1 MEALLLCLDGKNDS
15 VAVYFDPKNNIVQ
28 VNGESPTTKES
39 AAIKNLLTELSDT
52 VTTLIGAWDTDGR
65 ATEFVD
71 NLVKEVNNR
80 EKQTES
86 FGKH

>member
-1 MEALLLCLDGKNDS
+1 MKALLLCHDGKNDS
-15 VAVYFDPKNNIVQ
+15 VAVYFDPRNNVVE
-28 VNGESPTTKES
+28 VNGKPPTTKDS

-71 NLVKEVNNR
+71 NLVKEVNDR
-80 EKQTES
+80 EKRKERYND
-86 FGKH
+86 

>member
-1 MEALLLCLDGKNDS
+1 MEAQLICYNGKNDG
-15 VAVYFDPKNNIVQ
+15 VTIFFDPKNNIVQ
-28 VNGESPTTKES
+28 VNGEPPTTKES

-52 VTTLIGAWDTDGR
+52 VTTLIGTWDTDGR

-80 EKQTES
+80 EKQKERYDN
-86 FGKH
+86 

>member
-1 MEALLLCLDGKNDS
+1 MKALLLCHDGKNDS
-15 VAVYFDPKNNIVQ
+15 VAVYFDPKNNVVK
-28 VNGESPTTKES
+28 VNGKPPTTKDS

-52 VTTLIGAWDTDGR
+52 VTTLVGAWDTDGR

-80 EKQTES
+80 EKRKERYNN
-86 FGKH
+86 

>member
-1 MEALLLCLDGKNDS
+1 MKALLLCHDGKNDS
-15 VAVYFDPKNNIVQ
+15 VAVYFDPRNNVVK
-28 VNGESPTTKES
+28 VNGKPPTTKDS

-71 NLVKEVNNR
+71 NLVKEVNDR
-80 EKQTES
+80 EKRKERYND
-86 FGKH
+86 

>member
-1 MEALLLCLDGKNDS
+1 MKALLLCHDGKNDS
-15 VAVYFDPKNNIVQ
+15 VAVYFDPKNNVVQ
-28 VNGESPTTKES
+28 VNGNPPTTEDS

-52 VTTLIGAWDTDGR
+52 VTTLVGAWDTDGR

-80 EKQTES
+80 EKRKERYND
-86 FGKH
+86 

>member
-1 MEALLLCLDGKNDS
+1 MKALLLCHDGKNDS
-15 VAVYFDPKNNIVQ
+15 VAVYFDPRNNVVK
-28 VNGESPTTKES
+28 VNGEPPTTKDS

-71 NLVKEVNNR
+71 KLVKEVNDR
-80 EKQTES
+80 EKRKERYND
-86 FGKH
+86 